1 MPSQPGPELAAPQVA
16 VDDAEGILGFGD
28 LDVRVDRG
36 VEEGILGIV
45 AAV

>member
-1 MPSQPGPELAAPQVA
+1 VPQEV
-16 VDDAEGILGFGD
+16 VDDAEGIPGFDD

-45 AAV
+45 AVAAA